1 MLASTYLGIT
11 GRQTHPL
18 DKEEPMQG
26 ITERLEENPLRKE
39 LIHHPFFKE
48 VRISDLT
55 REQVG
60 VFLGQ
65 WWHPLHYFPNFLSR
79 TIDQVPVLEMKTAI
93 CQILHEELG
102 EGDPA
107 RAHERVY
114 ITTMQDAGFDR
125 ATVAEAPPFEETRR
139 LVQRYEEA
147 SAERLSALGFVYGTE
162 VADLAMVAGIGNA
175 VRRVSG
181 MQTLPWVDIHIE
193 QEPGHVDS
201 ANEALE
207 AGFAPQEFDSIVASA
222 EEMWRLWIAFFD
234 RLRLVMFGDEELPE
248 APVGALVG
256 DPATV

>member
-1 MLASTYLGIT
+1 
-11 GRQTHPL
+11 
-18 DKEEPMQG
+18 MQG
-26 ITERLEENPLRKE
+26 ITDRLEENPLRKE

-48 VRISDLT
+48 VRTSDLT

-93 CQILHEELG
+93 CKILYQELG
-102 EGDPA
+102 EGNPS
-107 RAHERVY
+107 RAHERMY
-114 ITTMQDAGFDR
+114 ISTMEDAGFDR
-125 ATVAEAPPFEETRR
+125 ATVAEAAPFEETRR

-147 SAERLSALGFVYGTE
+147 SAQRLSALGFVYGTE

-181 MQTLPWVDIHIE
+181 METLPWVDIHIL
-193 QEPGHVDS
+193 QEPDHVDQ

-207 AGFAPQEFDSIVASA
+207 VGFTPDEVETIVASA
-222 EEMWRLWIAFFD
+222 EEMWSLWIAFFN
-234 RLRLVMFGDEELPE
+234 RLRQVMFGEVPVEAEEV
-248 APVGALVG
+248 PV
-256 DPATV
+256 TV

>member
-1 MLASTYLGIT
+1 
-11 GRQTHPL
+11 
-18 DKEEPMQG
+18 MQG

-48 VRISDLT
+48 VRTSDLT

-93 CQILHEELG
+93 SKILYQELG

-114 ITTMQDAGFDR
+114 ISTMVDAGFDR
-125 ATVAEAPPFEETRR
+125 ATVSEAPPFPETRR

-147 SAERLSALGFVYGTE
+147 SADRLSALGFVYGTE

-181 MQTLPWVDIHIE
+181 LETLPWVDIHIL
-193 QEPGHVDS
+193 QEPDHVDQ

-207 AGFAPQEFDSIVASA
+207 VGFSPAEVDAIVASA
-222 EEMWRLWIAFFD
+222 EEMWSLWIAFFN
-234 RLRLVMFGDEELPE
+234 RLRKVMFGE
-248 APVGALVG
+248 AEVEAEAV
-256 DPATV
+256 AVTV

>member
-1 MLASTYLGIT
+1 
-11 GRQTHPL
+11 
-18 DKEEPMQG
+18 MQG

-39 LIHHPFFKE
+39 LIHHSFFKE
-48 VRISDLT
+48 VKSLPLT

-79 TIDQVPVLEMKTAI
+79 TIDQVPALEMKTAI
-93 CQILHEELG
+93 CKILNEELG
-102 EGDPA
+102 EGNPA
-107 RAHERVY
+107 LAHERVY
-114 ITTMQDAGFDR
+114 VTTMEEAGFDR

-139 LVQRYEEA
+139 LVQRYQEA

-181 MQTLPWVDIHIE
+181 LKDLAWVDIHIQ
-193 QEPGHVDS
+193 QEPGHVEQ

-207 AGFAPQEFDSIVASA
+207 VGFSAADFDRIVASA

-234 RLRLVMFGDEELPE
+234 RLRQEMFKE
-248 APVGALVG
+248 APVEPTEAMVT
-256 DPATV
+256 A

>member
-1 MLASTYLGIT
+1 M
-11 GRQTHPL
+11 H
-18 DKEEPMQG
+18 G

-48 VRISDLT
+48 VRTSDLT

-107 RAHERVY
+107 RAHERIY

-125 ATVAEAPPFEETRR
+125 ATVSEAPPFEETRK

-147 SAERLSALGFVYGTE
+147 SAGRLSALGFVYGTE

-181 MQTLPWVDIHIE
+181 MQSLPWVDIHIE

-207 AGFAPQEFDSIVASA
+207 VGFGPEEFDQIVASA

-234 RLRLVMFGDEELPE
+234 RLRKVMFG
-248 APVGALVG
+248 AAALVG

>member
-1 MLASTYLGIT
+1 
-11 GRQTHPL
+11 
-18 DKEEPMQG
+18 MQG

-48 VRISDLT
+48 VKTLPLT

-65 WWHPLHYFPNFLSR
+65 WWHPLHYFPSFLSR
-79 TIDQVPVLEMKTAI
+79 TIDQVPALEMKTAI
-93 CQILHEELG
+93 CKILNEELG
-102 EGDPA
+102 EGNPA
-107 RAHERVY
+107 MAHERVY
-114 ITTMQDAGFDR
+114 ITTMEEAGFDR
-125 ATVAEAPPFEETRR
+125 ATVAEAAPFEETRR
-139 LVQRYEEA
+139 LVQRYQEA

-181 MQTLPWVDIHIE
+181 LKDLPWVDIHIQ
-193 QEPGHVDS
+193 QEPGHVEQ

-207 AGFAPQEFDSIVASA
+207 VGFSASDFESIVASA

-234 RLRLVMFGDEELPE
+234 RLRQEMFKE
-248 APVGALVG
+248 APVE
-256 DPATV
+256 ATEAVATA